1 MPLKSTNPAPKLF
14 LRSQLFSF
22 SFTQGAYSLLTFPER
37 VYTEEEHKKAKQLI
51 DGGYKHEL
59 TVRGDEAFVE
69 KVKKSLE
76 LAKTADCYDFL
87 RTYLRQ
93 IIEIDGITQLRETEV
108 AIWANKF
115 AVENVVDFASLLIQ
129 KAHHM
134 KEYLEGELYYG
145 GASEKRTVQ
154 KRIEFLEL
162 LKRKTTNKTVRIE
175 CERLLEMWRESSLA
189 Y

>member
-1 MPLKSTNPAPKLF
+1 MAQNSFRLILLQRRLDIVRVSPKESTPNKNTNKP
-14 LRSQLFSF
+14 R
-22 SFTQGAYSLLTFPER
+22 R
-37 VYTEEEHKKAKQLI
+37 LI
-51 DGGYKHEL
+51 DAGYKHEL
-59 TVRGDEAFVE
+59 SVQGEPAFTAKVNEA
-69 KVKKSLE
+69 LE
-76 LAKTADCYDFL
+76 LVKVAGLYDFL
-87 RTYLRQ
+87 RTYVRQ
-93 IIEIDGITQLRETEV
+93 IKEIDGLTQLRETEV

-115 AVENVVDFASLLIQ
+115 AVENPVDFASLLIQ

-162 LKRKTTNKTVRIE
+162 LKTKTDDAKVKEE
-175 CERLLEMWRESSLA
+175 CERLLEMWRESALA